1 MHSYYNTLKIQFSG
15 RNWRTW
21 KKKGTKEKSQR
32 SMTYNQEKQSM
43 AMASECEVGFNKNVK
58 LAFKYVKRIKRLC
71 TQQIKNPNKEQIK
84 KEEPNRNL
92 YLKSTVIKINSLD
105 SLNRLEVAEKM
116 WRWKKIFSPKKGE
129 KKNVK
134 KVNRAS
140 ETFGTMSSI
149 STYM

>member
-1 MHSYYNTLKIQFSG
+1 
-15 RNWRTW
+15 
-21 KKKGTKEKSQR
+21 
-32 SMTYNQEKQSM
+32 MTYNQEKQSM

-116 WRWKKIFSPKKGE
+116 
-129 KKNVK
+129 
-134 KVNRAS
+134 
-140 ETFGTMSSI
+140 
-149 STYM
+149 